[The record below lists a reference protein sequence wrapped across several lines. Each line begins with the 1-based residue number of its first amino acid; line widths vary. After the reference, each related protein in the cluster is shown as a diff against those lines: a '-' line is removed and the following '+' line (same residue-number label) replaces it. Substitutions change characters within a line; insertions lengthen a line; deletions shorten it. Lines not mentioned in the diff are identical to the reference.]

1 MCVAQ
6 LPPDPLDLVL
16 LRSMLQFNKKLQKS
30 SEFSVLCIY
39 GSLFFIRVYGL
50 RQGEGAE
57 GHHEKMSLLDP
68 GWQPAPLLIRMMCT
82 FPWSNVFLLVSSP
95 IKFAQTSG

>member
-1 MCVAQ
+1 MYVAQ
-6 LPPDPLDLVL
+6 LHPDPLDLVL

-39 GSLFFIRVYGL
+39 GWLFFIHLFGL

-57 GHHEKMSLLDP
+57 GHHKK
-68 GWQPAPLLIRMMCT
+68 
-82 FPWSNVFLLVSSP
+82 NVSP
-95 IKFAQTSG
+95 RSELATCASTN